1 MDCLSRVM
9 RLMVVVTSTMR
20 SRLCLQ
26 MTGNY
31 ISLPERIFDG
41 DDSTTPHGFL
51 TL

>member
-9 RLMVVVTSTMR
+9 RLMVVVTSAMR

-26 MTGNY
+26 MLVITFLFLKGSLTGTT
-31 ISLPERIFDG
+31 LL
-41 DDSTTPHGFL
+41 TPHGFL